1 MKTPDEHTVASRVAF
16 VISPFGDPYDSY
28 FDEIFC
34 PALAKAGMVG
44 KRGDSMFRAGNVI
57 RQIWD
62 LIDESAVVLADVS
75 EPNANVYYE
84 LGLAH
89 ALGKPCVL
97 ITRDTSSI
105 PFDLRNQRHLEYRTK
120 RPRWAEVL
128 EDEIVRAVVETMQR
142 PELSVVFPERSVAVA
157 EAGKSPESA
166 QLLMLQAAVD
176 SLRRQLA
183 AAEPTPGYRPEL
195 GLGTADELETLAQNM
210 LAQGSSP
217 EAVVEALRERG
228 APAVWAESVVRSI
241 NSQ

>member
-1 MKTPDEHTVASRVAF
+1 MAF

-28 FDEIFC
+28 FDEIFG
-34 PALAKAGMVG
+34 PALKKSGMVA
-44 KRGDSMFRAGNVI
+44 KRGDSIFRAGNVI

-62 LIDESAVVLADVS
+62 LIEESSVILADVS

-105 PFDLRNQRHLEYRTK
+105 PFDLRNQRHLEYRTQ
-120 RPRWAEVL
+120 RPRWAEAL
-128 EDEIVRAVVETMQR
+128 EKEIVQAVVETLQH
-142 PELSVVFPERSVAVA
+142 PQLSVVFPERSAAVA
-157 EAGKSPESA
+157 EVGVTPESA

-176 SLRRQLA
+176 SLRGQLA
-183 AAEPTPGYRPEL
+183 AAKPASGYRPEP
-195 GLGTADELETLAQNM
+195 GLGTADELRTLAENM
-210 LAQGSSP
+210 LAQGSGP
-217 EAVVEALRERG
+217 EKVVDALRERG
-228 APAVWAESVVRSI
+228 APAVWADSIVRSI